1 MNWKKDKFFELLKPF
16 HEDEMPSGGTT
27 SAYFQ
32 KMVEKITE
40 IKKKESKAFNSV
52 FKAIREHTED
62 AKLID
67 AAKELIFPVISIDRA
82 ATALSNK
89 TIKKFDK
96 NHNNP
101 ISQAALKKYL
111 QRKLKIVDEAND
123 NDMLLYIQ
131 ADVATN
137 PCKRFYYSIDTI
149 IKIVIEYKTISAV
162 LLEHSQFKS
171 RIEQSLRNNAFSKG
185 EFEKK
190 YSTYKTIA
198 GYLQQW

>member
-1 MNWKKDKFFELLKPF
+1 MGWKKDKFFELLRSF
-16 HEDEMPSGGTT
+16 HEDEMPSGDTA
-27 SAYFQ
+27 SIDFQ
-32 KMVEKITE
+32 EMVKSIKE
-40 IKKKESKAFNSV
+40 IRKQGSQVYNSV
-52 FKAIREHTED
+52 LQAIREHTED

-67 AAKELIFPVISIDRA
+67 VAKELIFPVISIDRA

-171 RIEQSLRNNAFSKG
+171 RIEQSLRNNALSKE

-190 YSTYKTIA
+190 I
-198 GYLQQW
+198 